1 LIWGL
6 AVVAGEIIAY
16 GGFPP
21 LIYAILGFVIPL
33 LIEVGIF
40 TLNDYLDV
48 DSDILN
54 NRIDRPLTRNAISKQ
69 YPLYVSLTVLPVA
82 AVLGA
87 VMYLLIPFIIVL
99 IFIGLGI
106 LYNVK
111 LKEITMVKNVIMGL
125 CIAAPLIGGNL
136 VIHDHVLPI
145 IMLFGTA
152 AFISGFGREV
162 LKDMMDIVG
171 DDASGCTT
179 LPLLYGLKKTAWV
192 VSLSLIGGCA
202 LILFPFFYP
211 VNQSYF
217 HDYLY
222 LILALLTSALSVYC
236 AYSIIKNQSLHT
248 IKILRKRSLYILE
261 TGIMAFIV
269 GAIL

>member
-6 AVVAGEIIAY
+6 AVVAGEIIAC

-21 LIYAILGFVIPL
+21 LTYAVLGFVIPV

-40 TLNDYLDV
+40 SLNDYLDV

-54 NRIDRPLTRNAISKQ
+54 NRSDRPLTRNAISRE
-69 YPLYVSLTVLPVA
+69 YPLYVSLAVLPIA

-87 VMYLLIPFIIVL
+87 MMYLLLPFIIVL

-111 LKEITMVKNVIMGL
+111 LKEVPMVKNVIMGL

-136 VIHDHVLPI
+136 VVHDHVLPI

-162 LKDMMDIVG
+162 LKDMMDMVG
-171 DDASGCTT
+171 DEASGCTT
-179 LPLLYGLKKTAWV
+179 LPLLYGLKKTAWIV
-192 VSLSLIGGCA
+192 FLSLIGACV
-202 LILFPFFYP
+202 LILIPFFFP

-217 HDYLY
+217 HDVLY
-222 LILALLTSALSVYC
+222 LILALLTSILSVYC
-236 AYSIIKNQSLHT
+236 AYSILKNQSLDN
-248 IKILRKRSLYILE
+248 IKILRKKSLYILE
-261 TGIMAFIV
+261 TGIIAFIM